1 MAERVYESPLREE
14 QAAATRERILGAL
27 RDLIVEEH
35 PANVT
40 MADVAKRAKVSER
53 TVYRH
58 YPTREELFHA
68 LFTWAV
74 TAGEDLSPTRASDPA
89 GLIAMAHRMFPLLE
103 ANADI
108 VRALNAMP
116 LATDMRA
123 HRAER
128 RRSQVIEALEPVTA
142 SLAPDSARRLQ
153 ALAHLLTSSDS
164 LLFMKE
170 YWGFDGEEAAKAVA
184 WAIGALTDRAGTKKG
199 AP

>member
-58 YPTREELFHA
+58 YPTREELFQA
-68 LFTWAV
+68 LFVWAV
-74 TAGEDLSPTRASDPA
+74 TAGEDLSPLRASDPA
-89 GLIAMAHRMFPLLE
+89 GLVAIVHRMFPLLE

-108 VRALNAMP
+108 VRALNTLPFSA
-116 LATDMRA
+116 DMRA
-123 HRAER
+123 RRAER
-128 RRSQVIEALEPVTA
+128 RRAQVIESLEPVT
-142 SLAPDSARRLQ
+142 SGLAPDSAKRLQ
-153 ALAHLLTSSDS
+153 ALAHLLTPSD
-164 LLFMKE
+164 
-170 YWGFDGEEAAKAVA
+170 
-184 WAIGALTDRAGTKKG
+184 ALVF
-199 AP
+199 

>member
-14 QAAATRERILGAL
+14 QAAATRERILRAL

-74 TAGEDLSPTRASDPA
+74 TAGEDLSPIRATDPA
-89 GLIAMAHRMFPLLE
+89 GLIAMAQRMFPMWE

-108 VRALNAMP
+108 VRPLNP
-116 LATDMRA
+116 LPFSAEMRA
-123 HRAER
+123 PRADR
-128 RRSQVIEALEPVTA
+128 RRSQIIEALEPVTA
-142 SLAPDSARRLQ
+142 GLAPESARRLQ

-170 YWGFDGEEAAKAVA
+170 YWGFDA
-184 WAIGALTDRAGTKKG
+184 
-199 AP
+199 

>member
-27 RDLIVEEH
+27 RDLIVDEH
-35 PANVT
+35 PSNIT

-74 TAGEDLSPTRASDPA
+74 TAGEDVSPVRANDPA
-89 GLIAMAHRMFPLLE
+89 GLIAMARRMFPMLE
-103 ANADI
+103 ANAEI
-108 VRALNAMP
+108 VRALNSLPFSA
-116 LATDMRA
+116 DMRA
-123 HRAER
+123 HRADR

-142 SLAPDSARRLQ
+142 GLAPDSAQRLQ

-164 LLFMKE
+164 LMFMKE
-170 YWGFDGEEAAKAVA
+170 YWGFDAEEASKAVA